1 METKGSDCV
10 MGSYG
15 GGVVVRV
22 AMLAQK
28 KVLPAHHFF
37 MPHSSAKE
45 CTLHRAVQNERSF

>member
-28 KVLPAHHFF
+28 KVLPARHFF